1 MCASRNWWRT
11 VLVNAAHGNW
21 QYDFQPR
28 GRGSR
33 HSAKVVPISRLM
45 SRINGS
51 EDPRQL
57 RANRLVVPN
66 FQIAVWRAPAAHLR
80 DADGRSHVEAG
91 PSLGWADR
99 K

>member
-1 MCASRNWWRT
+1 
-11 VLVNAAHGNW
+11 
-21 QYDFQPR
+21 
-28 GRGSR
+28 
-33 HSAKVVPISRLM
+33 M

-91 PSLGWADR
+91 PSLGWAGEKEDNCDMIQIIYASAATKPFTRGDLVVR
-99 K
+99 KNSI